1 MSERDDYTGLQVRGY
16 QGANWFTERGVR
28 EKRRLIEKK
37 GLPELRR
44 CLFITLT
51 IPEGFIEPCV
61 AYEKGKKRL
70 PQFLRS
76 FRKATGRSFAW
87 AWKLEFQENGMPH
100 WHLIVDFREHIPPEF
115 LYLFEKWWSLGRV
128 NVKRL
133 KHDEF
138 AYLFKYVSKGANG
151 DADPE
156 TGIGLPAW
164 VLDYQKKLKNGRTT
178 AGLRFWQTGGG
189 FYTKA
194 VDKHDQPGE
203 APAEKPAAGEPR
215 YSRIPLTIRQ
225 RWALWMRKGTLFV
238 KDREGQYRFSR
249 QVYFTQPFREVL
261 LRVVQASMSGTAAA
275 ARGCL
280 GFDCRPSTIGKLIC
294 KTNQTDYQRAC
305 LYRPGTV
312 FFSADL

>member
-1 MSERDDYTGLQVRGY
+1 MNEREDFTGLQVRGY
-16 QGANWFTERGVR
+16 QGANWFTKRGVR

-37 GLPELRR
+37 GLPDMRR

-51 IPEGFIEPCV
+51 IPEGVREPWT
-61 AYEKGKKRL
+61 AYETGKKRL
-70 PQFLRS
+70 PQFLRA
-76 FRKATGRSFAW
+76 FRKAIGRSFAW

-100 WHLIVDFREHIPPEF
+100 WHLIVDFRERIPQDF

-133 KHDEF
+133 KRDEF
-138 AYLFKYVSKGANG
+138 AYLFKYVSKAADG

-164 VLDYQKKLKNGRTT
+164 VLDYQKKLKDGRTK

-194 VDKHDQPGE
+194 KSATEKP
-203 APAEKPAAGEPR
+203 ATSPAEKPAAREPR
-215 YSRIPLTIRQ
+215 FSRVPLTIRQ

-261 LRVVQASMSGTAAA
+261 LRVAQATMNGSAAA

-280 GFDCRPSTIGKLIC
+280 GFNCRPSTIEKLLC
-294 KTNQTDYQRAC
+294 QNHQTDYRRAC
-305 LYRPGTV
+305 LFRPGTV
-312 FFSADL
+312 FFSAEL